1 MIFTASSDYTKA
13 LVETYDMWDIPV
25 RKISSMLYNC
35 GITNRLTRAIM
46 PGLGY
51 ALCGTPSWPKHQYWL
66 NPSIEENKHDLTAA
80 YETLHYY
87 HMDYVLK
94 LCDKPVTKGA
104 VLLGNCKVVGI
115 TADKAWRIL
124 DIAGYTYDEDNDTY
138 HKPLAGIAGIGE
150 N

>member
-13 LVETYDMWDIPV
+13 LVETHDMYN
-25 RKISSMLYNC
+25 ISVLEMARMLRHC
-35 GITNRLTRAIM
+35 GITNRMTRAVM
-46 PGLGY
+46 SGLGY
-51 ALCGTPSWPKHQYWL
+51 ALCGVPRWAKHQYWL
-66 NPSIEENKHDLTAA
+66 NNDIEHKEHDMELA
-80 YETLHYY
+80 YKILHYY

-124 DIAGYTYDEDNDTY
+124 DIAGYAYDEDNDTY
-138 HKPLAGIAGIGE
+138 HKPIKAD
-150 N
+150 